1 MISLKEIVQQ
11 WQSYISQ
18 VFWYFIL
25 QGVLLI
31 AFGILVIYYPLI
43 LVILVALLFV
53 FLGITSIWMAISVYK
68 VRSRI
73 NNIIEKLID

>member
-11 WQSYISQ
+11 WQSYINQ

-25 QGVLLI
+25 QGVLLVI
-31 AFGILVIYYPLI
+31 FGILVIVYPMI
-43 LVILVALLFV
+43 LVILAALLFV
-53 FLGITSIWMAISVYK
+53 FLGIASIWMAVSVCR

-73 NNIIEKLID
+73 NKIIDKIID